1 MNRNRS
7 LARGVIFL
15 TILCWFTPSP
25 TAQPLTSLSATA
37 ASYIERGNA
46 WAAKGEWERALT
58 DYDLAIATDPSAA
71 GSYYNRGVARWRLKD
86 YERARADFTRALQLK
101 PHDSQAY
108 AERFRAPLSIRPT
121 ASAILNS
128 CCDFSF
134 SLRSEFISPS
144 RNLKLS

>member
-58 DYDLAIATDPSAA
+58 DMALAFYS
-71 GSYYNRGVARWRLKD
+71 
-86 YERARADFTRALQLK
+86 FTSFFMSSNFGR
-101 PHDSQAY
+101 
-108 AERFRAPLSIRPT
+108 RFVS
-121 ASAILNS
+121 NS
-128 CCDFSF
+128 S
-134 SLRSEFISPS
+134 
-144 RNLKLS
+144 